1 MSLTDL
7 IRPDA
12 RSSSTKNG
20 SVDMPLGNDISALM
34 LDIAEYRIRRQTYRH
49 TRDVESDDMLSHYV
63 YENKK
68 KMLAEQGKVLVDLK
82 KSISKRVFVL
92 RRMQRVLIP
101 SYREFFC
108 IPQCAVHNRTP

>member
-12 RSSSTKNG
+12 RNSSTKNV
-20 SVDMPLGNDISALM
+20 SVDMPLENDISALM
-34 LDIAEYRIRRQTYRH
+34 RDMAEYRIRRQTYRH
-49 TRDVESDDMLSHYV
+49 TRDVESNDMLSHYV

-68 KMLAEQGKVLVDLK
+68 KMLTEQGKVLGALK

-92 RRMQRVLIP
+92 RRMRSILIP
-101 SYREFFC
+101 SYHQFFC
-108 IPQCAVHNRTP
+108 IPQRAVRNRTQ

>member
-12 RSSSTKNG
+12 RNSSTKNG
-20 SVDMPLGNDISALM
+20 SVDMPLENDISALM
-34 LDIAEYRIRRQTYRH
+34 RDIAEYRIRRQTYRH

-68 KMLAEQGKVLVDLK
+68 KMLAEQGKVLDGLK
-82 KSISKRVFVL
+82 RSIAKRIFVL
-92 RRMQRVLIP
+92 RKMQRVSVPQYRKWFGLKP
-101 SYREFFC
+101 S
-108 IPQCAVHNRTP
+108 P